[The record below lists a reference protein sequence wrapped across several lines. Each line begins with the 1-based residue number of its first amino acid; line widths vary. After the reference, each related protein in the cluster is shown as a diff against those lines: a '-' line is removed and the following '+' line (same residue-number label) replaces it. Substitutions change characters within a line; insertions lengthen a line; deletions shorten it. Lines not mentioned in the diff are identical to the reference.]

1 MRALAPLLLPLLL
14 LAACAP
20 PAAPAAR
27 GPLDLSSAP
36 EPGDA
41 PRPTLG
47 PVPQTGGGRLGAP

>member
-1 MRALAPLLLPLLL
+1 MRSLVPLLLPLLL
-14 LAACAP
+14 LSACAP
-20 PAAPAAR
+20 APAPAAR

-47 PVPQTGGGRLGAP
+47 PTPHTGGGRLGAP